1 MLSMVLPVTVGGSG
15 PPQGVLLGPL
25 IKKGVVDMI
34 TWQDLFAFC
43 MVIIALI
50 SLIVQIMR

>member
-1 MLSMVLPVTVGGSG
+1 MLTVVLPVTVGGF
-15 PPQGVLLGPL
+15 PRQGVLLGPL

-43 MVIIALI
+43 MVIIALV